1 MTTTGQTKKKIK
13 SDNDVQVP
21 KEGGKHPSTP
31 LKEAVV
37 VDDQDEKQKID
48 GRTSTQDRSK
58 MVDPTRQKASI
69 CSDVKDKEAEEKVNE
84 KSKTQT
90 SEEDPTGRQSVE
102 TKELNPTRQTLTSSS
117 NRPKDDQFY
126 DKIEGNFNLKNAT
139 EKKMN
144 TLLLLTLIRRRD

>member
-1 MTTTGQTKKKIK
+1 MTTGQTKKKIK

-48 GRTSTQDRSK
+48 ARTSTQDRPK
-58 MVDPTRQKASI
+58 MVDPTREKRSI
-69 CSDVKDKEAEEKVNE
+69 CSDNNVKKVQEKVNE
-84 KSKTQT
+84 MSKTHT

-102 TKELNPTRQTLTSSS
+102 TNEVSPTKTLTSSS
-117 NRPKDDQFY
+117 NGPKDDQIY
-126 DKIEGNFNLKNAT
+126 DKIKGN
-139 EKKMN
+139 
-144 TLLLLTLIRRRD
+144 LT